1 MKKCNHVVIR
11 SSFAYNFFLFSSQA
25 VKMGKVL
32 ASDGSYVTLYDLLS
46 VGFFTGSVQQDF
58 SWTINGQNDNKTI
71 NSWAFIF

>member
-1 MKKCNHVVIR
+1 
-11 SSFAYNFFLFSSQA
+11 
-25 VKMGKVL
+25 MGKVL

-71 NSWAFIF
+71 NSWAFVF